1 VISQRIE
8 LPEMIID
15 GVTEHPDRLIGGGLM
30 KGEDSPEVLP
40 IEALHLGIT
49 IYHRIVPVGKEV
61 PQGIKVEPGH
71 KQNQNAEGI
80 NRKSPGKT
88 TFT

>member
-1 VISQRIE
+1 
-8 LPEMIID
+8 MIID
-15 GVTEHPDRLIGGGLM
+15 GVTEDPDRLIGGGLM

-61 PQGIKVEPGH
+61 PQ
-71 KQNQNAEGI
+71 
-80 NRKSPGKT
+80 
-88 TFT
+88 